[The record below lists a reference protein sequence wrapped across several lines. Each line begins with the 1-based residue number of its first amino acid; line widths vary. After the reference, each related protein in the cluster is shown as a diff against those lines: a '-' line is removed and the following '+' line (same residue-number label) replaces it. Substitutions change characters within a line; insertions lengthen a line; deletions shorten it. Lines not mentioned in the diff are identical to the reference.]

1 MTAFVPAKWYRSGRS
16 MPLLYVTI
24 HDMEAPEA
32 GDTAESVARYFQTLP
47 DTRKASAHVC
57 VDNNSVVEC
66 VHPQDTAYHA
76 PGVNGSGYGVEH
88 AGYARQTRAQWLD
101 AYDQGVFHQAAAWLV
116 PKVIIPYGIPVK
128 TVTDADLSQYR
139 GKGFVTH
146 AQVTRVFRLSTHTD
160 PGTGFPM
167 DVYLE
172 TVAKELARVKAG
184 RVTIPVSTPPVQPRP
199 TLPAV
204 LPLVSASKI
213 KTAALQGPAARPG
226 VTTYAYGTQIVER
239 ALVAEGL
246 LERQYVDGQFG
257 SKTVAAYAAWQRRC
271 AARLK
276 RNLAPYDG
284 IPGALTLAL
293 LGKAHGFRVGP

>member
-1 MTAFVPAKWYRSGRS
+1 MTFVQAKWYRPGRA

-32 GDTAESVARYFQTLP
+32 GDTAEAVAHYFTTLP
-47 DTRKASAHVC
+47 STRKASAHVC

-101 AYDQGVFHQAAAWLV
+101 AYDQGVFHQAAAFLV
-116 PKVIIPYGIPVK
+116 PKIVIPYGIPVA
-128 TVTDADLSQYR
+128 TVSDANLAAYK

-146 AQVTRVFRLSTHTD
+146 AQVTRVFGLSTHTD
-160 PGTGFPM
+160 PGAGFPM
-167 DVYLE
+167 DVYLD
-172 TVAKELARVKAG
+172 TVAKELARVKAAK
-184 RVTIPVSTPPVQPRP
+184 VTIPLAPKPQPAPVKP
-199 TLPAV
+199 L
-204 LPLVSASKI
+204 LPLVSLAHI
-213 KTAALQGPAARPG
+213 RAAAARDPKAAQG
-226 VTTYAYGTQIVER
+226 HRTYGAEVLRVER
-239 ALVAEGL
+239 ALAAERL
-246 LERQYVDGQFG
+246 LSASYVDGSFG
-257 SKTVAAYAAWQRRC
+257 TLTVKAYANWQRRC
-271 AARLK
+271 ASRLK